1 MKGTLCALGDGKTYP
16 YHQRQAEIQGQ
27 EDGIKKKKLLF
38 FHWFITPSPNFFV
51 LSVIHKFIILFPK
64 RIKAIS
70 FGHSFVVSY
79 LNGILYVW
87 NQICFSPVTL
97 CYFNLII
104 KPAKEC
110 GKEDGKV
117 LYS

>member
-1 MKGTLCALGDGKTYP
+1 MVL
-16 YHQRQAEIQGQ
+16 
-27 EDGIKKKKLLF
+27 KKKSYFFFTGLLPQAQ
-38 FHWFITPSPNFFV
+38 ISFV

-104 KPAKEC
+104 KPVKEC